1 MSKYRIYCFPAAF
14 FLWFL
19 ILGFDVNIFNVVL
32 AGISGAALY
41 VLAGSFSGVEARK
54 TRMAEATPED
64 LNGLLVLIDEQAR
77 HLHGTSIEPEVLGI
91 RDNLTEI
98 ERTIHVHPEQAD
110 NSYLRRFIHLYVQYS
125 NGLASDY
132 LSISRMSAPASNLA
146 KTQEL
151 YLKRFR
157 LLRSVSE
164 AILNDI
170 YRTQAWGLEAEN
182 KALEQVFA
190 PLEQCDDFASADSGA
205 EAM

>member
-19 ILGFDVNIFNVVL
+19 ILGFDVNFLNFVL

-41 VLAGSFSGVEARK
+41 VLAGSFSGIEARK

-64 LNGLLVLIDEQAR
+64 LNGLLALIDEQTR
-77 HLHGTSIEPEVLGI
+77 HLRGTSIEPEILGI
-91 RDNLTEI
+91 RDNLAEI
-98 ERTIHVHPEQAD
+98 ERTIRVHPEQSD

-151 YLKRFR
+151 YLKRFQ

-170 YRTQAWGLEAEN
+170 YRAQAWGMEAEN
-182 KALEQVFA
+182 KALEQVFV
-190 PLEQCDDFASADSGA
+190 PLEQCGDFASAESSA